1 MSWGYYPVEIKF
13 YLYLSTQP
21 AHTVAIMQ
29 PILPFQRLYITP
41 LISSG
46 SEFTVQLFK
55 QSMNV
60 DFHDFFVLFCLHLLF
75 SDILAPDMY
84 WPFNLWK
91 ITFNFEL
98 NSGPVSCSTTF
109 VQLSSG
115 RHLRQ
120 QVYTWFPVSVLSG
133 RNFNRGNC
141 LSKLWKPHAYLIKWW
156 NFRFYYAKVHAV
168 AVFLSSQTEWR
179 RSTPMSRPLC
189 VVYTLPVLQCS
200 WWTLQVTSPVVHRQ
214 MKDVNPYHRSLTAVA
229 FMNVATHQGNK
240 L

>member
-1 MSWGYYPVEIKF
+1 MAMLTRYGHPAGLFWI
-13 YLYLSTQP
+13 LTQP
-21 AHTVAIMQ
+21 AHTVTIMQ
-29 PILPFQRLYITP
+29 PIVPFQRLYLTP

-55 QSMNV
+55 ESMNV
-60 DFHDFFVLFCLHLLF
+60 DFLDFFVLFCLHLLF
-75 SDILAPDMY
+75 LDILAPYTY

-91 ITFNFEL
+91 ITFKIL
-98 NSGPVSCSTTF
+98 GQWAVVLHLCTYHLVDIWDSGYMPGF
-109 VQLSSG
+109 L
-115 RHLRQ
+115 
-120 QVYTWFPVSVLSG
+120 FPFWVG
-133 RNFNRGNC
+133 ANFNRSNC
-141 LSKLWKPHAYLIKWW
+141 LSKLWKPHAHLIKWW

-214 MKDVNPYHRSLTAVA
+214 MKDVNLYHRSLTAVT
-229 FMNVATHQGNK
+229 FMNVATHQGNNK